1 MVLKGYSPN
10 RRRGKGEQRPAPSVL
25 QEMSDEMASYD
36 DTRDKVIRTEE
47 KVDALTKTVSD
58 IDSKLTDLVA
68 LHNQA
73 KGARWLLGAL
83 LSGTSLVSAIG
94 GVKISQFLGLIR

>member
-1 MVLKGYSPN
+1 
-10 RRRGKGEQRPAPSVL
+10 
-25 QEMSDEMASYD
+25 MSEKMASYD

-47 KVDALTKTVSD
+47 KVDALTKTVID
-58 IDSKLTDLVA
+58 IDDKITGLVA

-83 LSGTSLVSAIG
+83 LSATSMLSAVA
-94 GVKISQFLGLIR
+94 GVKLSQILGLVR